1 MVVYMNETLRHPPT
15 YVKAIWA
22 GVTAFGGSLLVA
34 LTTLQSSGVE
44 PVNPGQLGWIE
55 WLVIVLTTM
64 AAFGGVY
71 GLKNA
76 AVGPSQTALK
86 GSTPAPESA
95 PAPEKTPPYPDLE
108 P

>member
-1 MVVYMNETLRHPPT
+1 MSAMSDTLKHPPQ

-34 LTTLQSSGVE
+34 LTTLQSAGVE

-76 AVGPSQTALK
+76 DVGTFATQHTVRDGEAS
-86 GSTPAPESA
+86 GH
-95 PAPEKTPPYPDLE
+95 TPPPPAGQPPE
-108 P
+108 